1 MRRGVPRWLAAFCLA
16 AAAAGCESNDLEG
29 LADGAGALFETPAEP
44 APEAGGTDP
53 AVSTLPEPYRATGQA
68 TPAPQP
74 AAQAPALP
82 TPTTGAAEATPS
94 RAPLEEPPE
103 QAPDIYMALQQNSAG
118 TISIVFAI
126 DEAKDNTPSDDR
138 AIRLTPENG
147 KCNPQ
152 EMTSFAF
159 PEVFAARPIFS
170 ELEARERVSADKL
183 PNFMAIA
190 VSTEMMRLGYAGRP
204 EDTHPQNVCTRKLWE
219 RLVGAD
225 LQAQAARQ

>member
-1 MRRGVPRWLAAFCLA
+1 MHRGLPRWVAVLALAAV
-16 AAAAGCESNDLEG
+16 AAGCEGNDLEELTG
-29 LADGAGALFETPAEP
+29 GAGTPSESPAEP
-44 APEAGGTDP
+44 APAARSGDP
-53 AVSTLPEPYRATGQA
+53 AIAALPEPYRAADPATQA
-68 TPAPQP
+68 PQQAAPAPV
-74 AAQAPALP
+74 LP
-82 TPTTGAAEATPS
+82 TPNAGASEAAS
-94 RAPLEEPPE
+94 ARAPLEAPPE

-138 AIRLTPENG
+138 AIRITPENG

-159 PEVFAARPIFS
+159 PDVFAARPIFS

-225 LQAQAARQ
+225 RAAQVARQ

>member
-1 MRRGVPRWLAAFCLA
+1 MRWGSPRWIAVACACVLV
-16 AAAAGCESNDLEG
+16 AGCESNG
-29 LADGAGALFETPAEP
+29 LDGSVDGAGSLFESQAEP
-44 APEAGGTDP
+44 APEAGSADQ
-53 AVSTLPEPYRATGQA
+53 AVSSLPEPNR
-68 TPAPQP
+68 TPEPGTSAPQS
-74 AAQAPALP
+74 AAAAPALP
-82 TPTTGAAEATPS
+82 TPTTGAAAATPT
-94 RAPLEEPPE
+94 RAPLEAPPE

-138 AIRLTPENG
+138 AIRITPENG

-159 PEVFAARPIFS
+159 PDVFAARPIFS

-225 LQAQAARQ
+225 RAAQVARQ